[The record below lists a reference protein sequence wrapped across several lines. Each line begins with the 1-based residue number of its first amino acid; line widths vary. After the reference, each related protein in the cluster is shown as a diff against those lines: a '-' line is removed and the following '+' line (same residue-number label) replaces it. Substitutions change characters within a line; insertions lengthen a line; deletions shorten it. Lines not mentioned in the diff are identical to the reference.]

1 MFSRTVLTH
10 FNKVDTNR
18 GEHLGYSYCSAWLGH
33 GFNKKHKVK
42 YIYVPYKTM
51 EQHELFYDL
60 YSFFFFN
67 AQVAIQSWQNGQVQ
81 NHLQTVF

>member
-1 MFSRTVLTH
+1 MALIKSIRL
-10 FNKVDTNR
+10 
-18 GEHLGYSYCSAWLGH
+18 S
-33 GFNKKHKVK
+33 
-42 YIYVPYKTM
+42 IYVPYKTM

-60 YSFFFFN
+60 YSFFFFFN